1 MSKSKA
7 EGEMLAAENKKMAE
21 FKAKREAEAAKRGNS
36 KQVIVM
42 RTDLRNKNGEKIRT
56 GKLCAQASHASMKV
70 LLDLM
75 AVEHTTA
82 GIQIALDLPHDSAL
96 SDWLSGKFTKI
107 CVKGD
112 SEAHIKELY
121 EKAKTAGVPCSLI
134 LDAGLTEFQEP
145 TYTCIAVGPGWSED
159 VDKITGGLSLL

>member
-7 EGEMLAAENKKMAE
+7 EGEMLAAENRKMAE
-21 FKAKREAEAAKRGNS
+21 FKAKREAEAAKRGKS

-42 RTDLRNKNGEKIRT
+42 RTDLGMRK
-56 GKLCAQASHASMKV
+56 GKMIAQGAHASMKV
-70 LLDLM
+70 ILDM
-75 AVEHTTA
+75 MHDA
-82 GIQIALDLPHDSAL
+82 GTYNNGDIKSRELNFAADSAIQ
-96 SDWLSGKFTKI
+96 DWLSGKFTKI

-121 EKAKTAGVPCSLI
+121 EKAKAAGVPCSLI